1 MFLHRQA
8 LHQEQA
14 REGTP
19 EASLKRVDVAGEMV
33 GLHERAQRVNTLG
46 TELHRGRSDLAQACP
61 KAGRG
66 GKKAPILL
74 CGCAKYEGYV

>member
-14 REGTP
+14 REGAP

-33 GLHERAQRVNTLG
+33 GLHEQTQRVNTLG
-46 TELHRGRSDLAQACP
+46 PELHRDRSISLKHAQRQ
-61 KAGRG
+61 AGREKG
-66 GKKAPILL
+66 S
-74 CGCAKYEGYV
+74 